1 MSKKRSTLL
10 ILISFLVTSVISS
23 STKKV
28 NIEMRLTYLE
38 SELTSIKSSLME
50 TLKSVSILSKESVH
64 KNDREGPIDL
74 QNNSHT
80 EGELEIK
87 FMSLNEQIN
96 DSKSKLTEIVQ
107 NVDSLEKKF
116 VLLTD
121 DLSHKLHRLQDKREH
136 GTKVTEDNFER
147 VSKQVEKLQ
156 SSPLNISN
164 DDNDEISQDLTIAK
178 IRNEFSQFKLTVAR
192 DTAGIKERYI
202 FI

>member
-178 IRNEFSQFKLTVAR
+178 IRNEFSQFQLTVAR

>member
-28 NIEMRLTYLE
+28 NIERRLTYLE

-50 TLKSVSILSKESVH
+50 ILKSVSILSKESVH

-87 FMSLNEQIN
+87 FISLNEQIN

-164 DDNDEISQDLTIAK
+164 DDK
-178 IRNEFSQFKLTVAR
+178 
-192 DTAGIKERYI
+192 
-202 FI
+202 

>member
-121 DLSHKLHRLQDKREH
+121 GLSHKLHRLQDKREH

-178 IRNEFSQFKLTVAR
+178 IRNEFSKFQLTVAR

>member
-50 TLKSVSILSKESVH
+50 ILKSVSILSKESVH

-136 GTKVTEDNFER
+136 GTKVIEDNFER

-178 IRNEFSQFKLTVAR
+178 IRNEFSQFQLTVAR